1 MTKKEEEEPKK
12 TPTQPKRS
20 SLPSLVLKV
29 LLSPNRAFAE
39 IKEAPKYLGPFLIM
53 LLFIGANTGFLY
65 VYASKIQVEQIL
77 PTLEQLDQWTENAT
91 LWKSVSGM
99 NIAEN
104 FVDFINGS
112 YYGNRSIEFS
122 TLDSAQLSAT
132 LSNIGPVNC
141 YGSDGYD
148 ELSVRIKLDSPAVV
162 PQNISVYLFSTSIS
176 DHFYYNSSEAF
187 ANFTTDAW
195 NNLTFPLGTSQWVG
209 GGLGANWSSI
219 SGLKLELVWPL
230 NSNITVRIDGLFFHG
245 VFKTPMEMLGNA
257 YVLNFGVISM
267 TQFVIQWALLCVLI
281 YVVTKAFGAK
291 TFWKP
296 LLVAIGFVLITM
308 LIQAVANAAL
318 FSTLPQVR
326 YPFSFLGG
334 VEGEGEADLT
344 RILDET
350 AWVNM
355 ISSYIRMAVYAWI
368 IVLCGVAIKQLTE
381 FSLTKSLLISAAAFF
396 ASIMVSYMLG
406 I

>member
-1 MTKKEEEEPKK
+1 MTKKEEQEPK
-12 TPTQPKRS
+12 TAPSEPTKS
-20 SLPSLVLKV
+20 SLPSLILKV
-29 LLSPNRAFAE
+29 LIAPSRAFAE

-65 VYASKIQVEQIL
+65 VYASKIQVEQIM
-77 PTLEQLDQWTENAT
+77 PTLEHLDQWTENAT
-91 LWKSVSGM
+91 MWTSASGV
-99 NIAEN
+99 NITEN
-104 FVDFINGS
+104 FEDSVNGS

-122 TLDSAQLSAT
+122 TLDSIQLPAT
-132 LSNIGPVNC
+132 LNNIGPVNC
-141 YGSDGYD
+141 YGSDGYT
-148 ELSVRIKLDSPAVV
+148 ELSIRIRLNSPAVV
-162 PQNISVYLFSTSIS
+162 PQNMSVYLFSASVS
-176 DHFYYNSSEAF
+176 DYFYYNSSEAF
-187 ANFTTDAW
+187 ANFTTNAW
-195 NNLTFPLGTSQWVG
+195 NNLTFPLGTDEWASS
-209 GGLGANWSSI
+209 GLANWSSV
-219 SGLKLELVWPL
+219 SGLKLELTWPA
-230 NSNITVRIDGLFFHG
+230 NSSITVLIDGLFFHG

-267 TQFVIQWALLCVLI
+267 TQFVIQWAVLCGLI

-308 LIQAVANAAL
+308 LIQAIANAAL

-334 VEGEGEADLT
+334 VEGEGEAALT
-344 RILDET
+344 KIMDET
-350 AWVNM
+350 SWVNM
-355 ISSYIRMAVYAWI
+355 ISSYIRMGVYAWI
-368 IVLCGVAIKQLTE
+368 IVLCGVAVKQLTE

-396 ASIMVSYMLG
+396 ASIMLSYMLG